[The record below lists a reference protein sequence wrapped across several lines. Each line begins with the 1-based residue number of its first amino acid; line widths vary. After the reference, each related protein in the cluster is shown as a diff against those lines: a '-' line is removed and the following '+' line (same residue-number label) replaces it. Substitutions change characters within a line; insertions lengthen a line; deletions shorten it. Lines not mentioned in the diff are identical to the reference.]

1 MTKCPTC
8 QQDVK
13 ADRSS
18 QDHRRFFGLIAAA
31 FHHWPE
37 SHEFTPDNPESLR
50 AWLLCKAGYCE
61 RTSIDCEW
69 ADNAAAPGYA
79 KLVAIACEATMR
91 ASKGQGF
98 IRVHGDRIVVFSPKS
113 IAWDKI
119 GQKAFNEVRDA
130 VSAVIEQ
137 ELGIGADTLLKEHEA
152 AA

>member
-37 SHEFTPDNPESLR
+37 SHDFTPDNPESLR
-50 AWLLCKAGYCE
+50 SWLLCKAGYCD
-61 RTSIDCEW
+61 RTSIDVEW
-69 ADNAAAPGYA
+69 VDTPGMA
-79 KLVAIACEATMR
+79 KLVSIACEGTLR

-113 IAWDKI
+113 IAWSTI

-137 ELGIGADTLLKEHEA
+137 EIGIDADTLLKEHERA
-152 AA
+152 A